1 MKIYSYKEV
10 ADIIGI
16 QAPAVYAKVRR
27 KVFPNEFK
35 TTIVN
40 EQNKVIQALTEEGLQ
55 LLKDEYKI
63 TDGKINEENKN
74 LLGNLELV
82 KQGDFLGT
90 KCDFY
95 RDMNDNIYM
104 TRKQIAEALDYKDE
118 EYVKKLHKGNR
129 KLLDSLSIEISRFNN
144 IRQNVVG
151 LKTVETSGFNIQG
164 ISDTPFKNDTNTS
177 LQGNMEFNNIRQ
189 NVGELKASENVNEL
203 KVCQN
208 DIPLK
213 ADLHPDTLLYNEDGI
228 YEITFLSRQPK
239 AEEFR
244 VWVRER
250 IKEIRKYGFTT
261 QTNEDGTHNVQ
272 AMADFLHG
280 KEDTAGKLA
289 FIALAEWKIKATEE
303 LKEKQDL
310 ITAQNEELEKQK
322 PKVQFAEQVAGSS
335 DVISVNAMA
344 KLLHKNG
351 INIGQN
357 RLYEWLRNSK
367 LVMRIK
373 EGKLLVNTPTQKA
386 VDSGILSIEERVF
399 VDKYGEQRIS
409 TITRVTPK
417 GQHFILNKFLNNLAY
432 QS

>member
-55 LLKDEYKI
+55 LLKDEYNI
-63 TDGKINEENKN
+63 TDKKVNEENKN

-104 TRKQIAEALDYKDE
+104 TREQIVEALQYKSVRAIE
-118 EYVKKLHKGNR
+118 QIHFRHKNR
-129 KLLDSLSIEISRFNN
+129 MDSQSVEVARFNN

-151 LKTVETSGFNIQG
+151 YKAPDNSQSLKGVQKQHHLESDINSIHQNDVGFN
-164 ISDTPFKNDTNTS
+164 D
-177 LQGNMEFNNIRQ
+177 
-189 NVGELKASENVNEL
+189 
-203 KVCQN
+203 VCQN
-208 DIPLK
+208 DIAFKSHDNSNSLK
-213 ADLHPDTLLYNEDGI
+213 VVTNDDHLEINVNTLLYNERGVYDI
-228 YEITFLSRQPK
+228 CFYSTQPRAIEFKDWVMDRIT
-239 AEEFR
+239 
-244 VWVRER
+244 
-250 IKEIRKYGFTT
+250 EIRKYGFTT

-322 PKVQFAEQVAGSS
+322 PKVRFAEQVAGSS